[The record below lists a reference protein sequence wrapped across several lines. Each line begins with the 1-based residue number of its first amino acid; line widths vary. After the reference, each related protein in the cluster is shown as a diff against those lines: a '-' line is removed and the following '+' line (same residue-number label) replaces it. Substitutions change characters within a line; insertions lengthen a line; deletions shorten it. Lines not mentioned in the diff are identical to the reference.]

1 MLEVQ
6 LANIYGSSLDLEF
19 FCSLA
24 PCYMYFKSAQKI
36 ALHSKMVVQ
45 SAHAPWVLVV
55 IQKFIENK

>member
-19 FCSLA
+19 FAVWHRVICTL
-24 PCYMYFKSAQKI
+24 KVHKEI

-55 IQKFIENK
+55 IKKNY

>member
-6 LANIYGSSLDLEF
+6 LGNVYERSLDLVF

-36 ALHSKMVVQ
+36 TLRSKLVVQ